1 MGCGVKAQWNM
12 ETVWVTR
19 IFTCHQLCVLRSSV
33 LHPGHR
39 QSFCAN
45 IPLNNAKYL
54 IWLLKYSSS
63 TSLLCNSYKWL
74 GSRVWAC
81 YFFFHP
87 RGDKI
92 RCGLAERGCR
102 LLRDCQRVLQ
112 TTLSFVIP
120 DQVTW
125 HKDSFPVN
133 LASWCNLKWDF
144 DKIRHNLSLTNS
156 KLGTHI

>member
-1 MGCGVKAQWNM
+1 M

-39 QSFCAN
+39 QSYCAN

-54 IWLLKYSSS
+54 IWLLKYSLS
-63 TSLLCNSYKWL
+63 TSLLCNCYKWW
-74 GSRVWAC
+74 GRRGVV
-81 YFFFHP
+81 YEHVGFFFLQA
-87 RGDKI
+87 RGDKM
-92 RCGLAERGCR
+92 RCGLAELGCR

-112 TTLSFVIP
+112 TTLSFVIS

>member
-1 MGCGVKAQWNM
+1 M
-12 ETVWVTR
+12 ETVWVTW

-54 IWLLKYSSS
+54 IWLLKYSLS
-63 TSLLCNSYKWL
+63 TSLLCNGYKWW
-74 GSRVWAC
+74 GRGGVV
-81 YFFFHP
+81 YEHVGVFFLQA

-102 LLRDCQRVLQ
+102 LLGDCQRVLQ
-112 TTLSFVIP
+112 TTLSFVIS